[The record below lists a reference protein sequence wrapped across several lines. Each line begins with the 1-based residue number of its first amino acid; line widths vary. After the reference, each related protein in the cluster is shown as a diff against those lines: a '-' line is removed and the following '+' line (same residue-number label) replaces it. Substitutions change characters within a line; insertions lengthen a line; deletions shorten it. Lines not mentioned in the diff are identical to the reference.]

1 MGQPDTN
8 KPGAAATASG
18 FHIAGLS
25 KATTDETYSPSRQ
38 KRNRYVLTCEGP
50 AGLFR
55 VTGQDA
61 KALRALITAEAN
73 GVTALEVSSWA
84 YRLGAYV
91 HRLRHDYGLDIE
103 TLREPHGNPGDW
115 HGRYVL
121 HSPVRIVGGAA

>member
-1 MGQPDTN
+1 MGQPNTN

-18 FHIAGLS
+18 FDIAGFS
-25 KATTDETYSPSRQ
+25 KLATSEPYSPSRQ
-38 KRNRYVLTCEGP
+38 QRNHYVLTCDGP
-50 AGLFR
+50 AGRFR

-61 KALRALITAEAN
+61 KALRALVVAGAR